1 MGLVKVLTL
10 ADLRC
15 PTTGKSAYVSKRRA
29 LAVIERA
36 KQVPEW
42 DYARHGGKP
51 KRAYKC
57 PHCGWWHI
65 TKQEERNA
73 AQRAPVR

>member
-1 MGLVKVLTL
+1 MTKVLTL
-10 ADLRC
+10 GDLRC
-15 PTTGKSAYVSKRRA
+15 PVTGKSAYVSKRRA
-29 LAVIERA
+29 LRIIDRA
-36 KQVPEW
+36 KQIEEW

-65 TKQEERNA
+65 TKQEERNGK
-73 AQRAPVR
+73 AQSAVR